1 MRSKTNEP
9 GIMTL
14 TSSQSVLPTDGP
26 RCSDQEKYP
35 SLSLLYLRI
44 SITENQEI
52 FFLLPGNK
60 YISQVYLT
68 QNYINKFTQKK
79 EPYLALIQWLLCDAI
94 IPLEGLS
101 PHLKWLK
108 FKFLCLTPEHNF
120 PIMWLSARAAF
131 VNLMLHSSNN
141 FLSDVFSLFTLSH
154 IMSMNITLWFHSVIS
169 LFRKFQWLTNFW

>member
-1 MRSKTNEP
+1 MNEP

-60 YISQVYLT
+60 HISQVYLT

-79 EPYLALIQWLLCDAI
+79 EPYLPLIQ
-94 IPLEGLS
+94 
-101 PHLKWLK
+101 
-108 FKFLCLTPEHNF
+108 
-120 PIMWLSARAAF
+120 
-131 VNLMLHSSNN
+131 
-141 FLSDVFSLFTLSH
+141 
-154 IMSMNITLWFHSVIS
+154 
-169 LFRKFQWLTNFW
+169 